1 MIKKKTYLA
10 FIFIFSVAISAFSQ
24 NNMSLNQYIESY
36 KNVAMEEMRIYGIPA
51 SIKLAQGI
59 LESGFGNSDLAVKA
73 NNHFG
78 IKCSG
83 WQGKTFIKD
92 DDAKDECFRS
102 YNDAKQSWRDH
113 SEFIKNRERYSSLFN
128 LKQDDY
134 KGWARGLLSAGYAT
148 NTRYANMLIR
158 IIEENKLYEYDKIVL
173 AGNKTIPADKDKRPV
188 AVKNPDDFAPIALNR
203 EVLVNNRIRYI
214 IAVRGDTPKQI
225 ADEFDMRE
233 WQIYKYN
240 DLDRNV
246 VLAPGQIIYL
256 QPKKRRGEVKSHLVK
271 EGEDIYLI
279 SQKYGVRLKNIY
291 KMNDLQ
297 SGDEPKQGDVIKLR

>member
-10 FIFIFSVAISAFSQ
+10 FIIALFVSISAFSQ
-24 NNMSLNQYIESY
+24 NKISLNQYIESY
-36 KNVAMEEMRIYGIPA
+36 KNVAMDEMRIYGIPA
-51 SIKLAQGI
+51 SIKLAQGV

-134 KGWARGLLSAGYAT
+134 KGWARGLLRAGYAT
-148 NTRYANMLIR
+148 NTNYANMLIR
-158 IIEENKLYEYDKIVL
+158 IIEENKLHEYDKIVL
-173 AGNKTIPADKDKRPV
+173 AGNKSIPAIKDKRPV
-188 AVKNPDDFAPIALNR
+188 DVKDPDDFAPVALNR
-203 EVLVNNRIRYI
+203 EVLMNNRIRYI
-214 IAVRGDTPKQI
+214 IAVRGDTPRKI

-233 WQIYKYN
+233 WQINKYN
-240 DLDRNV
+240 DLDNNA
-246 VLAPGQIIYL
+246 VLTQGQIIYL
-256 QPKKRRGEVKSHLVK
+256 QPKKRRGDINSHIVK

-279 SQKYGVRLKNIY
+279 SQKYGVRIKNIC

-297 SGDEPKQGDVIKLR
+297 PGEEPNVGDVIKLR